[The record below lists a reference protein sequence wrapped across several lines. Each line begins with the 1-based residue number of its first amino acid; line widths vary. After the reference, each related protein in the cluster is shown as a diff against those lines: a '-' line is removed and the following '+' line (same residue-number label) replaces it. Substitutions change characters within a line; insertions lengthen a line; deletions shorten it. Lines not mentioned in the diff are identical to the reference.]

1 MRCRTPSEWTDTW
14 SMPGMQERGRKC
26 VGLRAGL
33 QGTAMPYT
41 ARMARMP
48 IRTSTLLNHYCL
60 TWGREWCLAFS
71 KADVKITLVTLICP
85 AIRRRP
91 QRPMTCRPTR
101 RDIWRC
107 TLEAVVAVALSD
119 RQQWVDHCPTTGSS
133 QRRAYPS
140 LLRSHR
146 GFAYN
151 Y

>member
-1 MRCRTPSEWTDTW
+1 MDCTL
-14 SMPGMQERGRKC
+14 SMPGMQGRKRKC
-26 VGLRAGL
+26 MTFAPVCKNRPALHCPHGTYADSKVRFVEPLLPDVGSGVV
-33 QGTAMPYT
+33 P
-41 ARMARMP
+41 
-48 IRTSTLLNHYCL
+48 
-60 TWGREWCLAFS
+60 FS

-119 RQQWVDHCPTTGSS
+119 RQQWVDHCPTTASS